1 MFRAT
6 SAHTSPVPSE
16 RHIATFRCPHWATGC
31 SGIVLLV
38 EQTQA
43 CLENGQMSHAPCAL
57 VSKSRQA
64 SKTFSRPHTL
74 PSMRMWTA
82 ENIWVSA
89 ASTWRGITFVFRSP
103 AIPAPAHKQSS
114 RIYLLQWCRDK
125 TKISLIVIGSL
136 GTVCTAP
143 CEHLQKECK
152 ESCVWAQ

>member
-1 MFRAT
+1 MFG
-6 SAHTSPVPSE
+6 SAHTSPVPSG
-16 RHIATFRCPHWATGC
+16 RHNAIPRCPHWATGC
-31 SGIVLLV
+31 SCKKFLV

-43 CLENGQMSHAPCAL
+43 YLKNGQMSHAPCAL

-89 ASTWRGITFVFRSP
+89 ASTWRGITFVFRSS
-103 AIPAPAHKQSS
+103 AFPAPAHKQSS
-114 RIYLLQWCRDK
+114 RIYLLRYCRDK
-125 TKISLIVIGSL
+125 TEISLIVIGSP

-143 CEHLQKECK
+143 CQHLQKECE
-152 ESCVWAQ
+152 ESGVWA